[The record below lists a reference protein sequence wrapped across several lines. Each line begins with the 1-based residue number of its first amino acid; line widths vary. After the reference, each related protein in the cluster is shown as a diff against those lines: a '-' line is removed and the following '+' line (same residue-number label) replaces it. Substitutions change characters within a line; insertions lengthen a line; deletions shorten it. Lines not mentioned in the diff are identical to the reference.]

1 MAKHYFWLISLSAL
15 AIWQADQIHS
25 WPLAW
30 QNLLTYAPY
39 AIGAITVFV
48 SLYLNR
54 MQPILITV
62 ALLIVVWLLNDY
74 LPTQTPSPALELIF
88 PTLSVLLP
96 LSLILWVSLPE
107 KGVQHAVYNLFLLAL
122 FGALGWLVYWTIHQ
136 LPLQWISYLSRPMST
151 DLDSPVQIPL
161 MGSVVF
167 LLSATALAMRLALL
181 RKIRVLDLA
190 ILFVLLLMAFG
201 LNGGQQYGVLAW
213 MASTAVLIVL
223 LSQVFDAHHI
233 AYTDELTGMA
243 GRRALFESFMGMSRS
258 YSVVMI
264 DIDHFKSFNDRYGHD
279 IGDLV
284 LRTVS
289 KVLNQVGSGG
299 KAYRF
304 GGEEFTVVF
313 AGKTPE
319 EVRPVMDELRKK
331 VEETDLSFK
340 HEGKETSTKVTVS
353 MGVACKNKENKSPE
367 EVIKAADQAL
377 YQAKEGGRNRV
388 VVFGDP
394 VSQSIKKGQKSARI
408 RKRKSA

>member
-62 ALLIVVWLLNDY
+62 ALLVVVWLLNDY

-88 PTLSVLLP
+88 PTLSVLFP

-122 FGALGWLVYWTIHQ
+122 FGALAWLVYWTIHQ
-136 LPLQWISYLSRPMST
+136 LPLQWISYLSRPIST

-190 ILFVLLLMAFG
+190 ILFVLMLMAFG

-213 MASTAVLIVL
+213 MASTAALIVL

-289 KVLNQVGSGG
+289 RVLNQVGSGG

-353 MGVACKNKENKSPE
+353 MGVACKNKDNRSPE

-394 VSQSIKKGQKSARI
+394 ASNSMKKGQKSARI
-408 RKRKSA
+408 RKRKNA